1 MTPQYFRTM
10 HLQHSPTMPCVCSC
24 VHKRIVLHV
33 EGSGGVSSAGCV
45 VHVAYMESRLCCGW
59 LYFIATEH
67 GLAYGSEHC

>member
-1 MTPQYFRTM
+1 MFVT
-10 HLQHSPTMPCVCSC
+10 C